1 MTAGNG
7 GGQPERSRRVDF
19 AAINRAALS
28 NAHTVLRGLVP
39 DGRLEGDE
47 YTARNPMR
55 PDKRPGSF
63 KINIRTGKW
72 GDFALGQF
80 GGDLVSLAAYLSG
93 LPQREAAIRLAESMG
108 VSPWE

>member
-7 GGQPERSRRVDF
+7 GGQLERSRRVDF
-19 AAINRAALS
+19 HAINRAALS
-28 NAHTVLRGLVP
+28 NAHAVLRGLVP

-63 KINIRTGKW
+63 KINIRTGRW
-72 GDFALGQF
+72 GDFALGRF
-80 GGDLVSLAAYLSG
+80 GGDLVSLAAYLSS

-108 VSPWE
+108 ISPWE